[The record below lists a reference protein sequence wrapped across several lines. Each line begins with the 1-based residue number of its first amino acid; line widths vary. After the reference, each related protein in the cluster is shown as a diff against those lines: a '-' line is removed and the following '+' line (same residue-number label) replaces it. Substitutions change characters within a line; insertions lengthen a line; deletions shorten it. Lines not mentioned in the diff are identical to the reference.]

1 MSEGQE
7 AFSSW
12 IPARGRASPFPRGDE
27 RRLVAHPCLLL
38 EAAHVAPE
46 AERAVEVGDLQVNVP
61 DDGAWVVARP
71 VGMVS
76 LALLRHPGLV
86 GRLTACACALV
97 LLAAGAARGGD
108 TDVSSSQLTRPQI
121 AAQLPGALSVARMR
135 ADLRAFQ
142 RIADRSDGT
151 RAAGTPGYRDSVH
164 YVRTELRR
172 AGYDARVLGFPFVQY
187 RESVERGTQ
196 IAPTRRSFPIEAL
209 EYSPSTPSG
218 GLRAPLVPSGDGCT
232 ANDFGEVGGAIALV
246 RRGTCFFSVKA
257 RNAAAAGASAV
268 LIFNTERGLF
278 DGTLGGPQAATI
290 PVAAIA
296 GALGSE
302 LAASPDTIVEL
313 ELVARS
319 IRSTS
324 QNVVADTR
332 PGARR
337 VLVIGAHLDSVL
349 AGPGINDNATGATA
363 VLEIARVVRAR
374 FPELAVRFAF
384 WGAEE
389 AGLFGSRAY
398 VNTARRSQIAG
409 YLNFDILGSRSGEYA
424 VYEGPFAAR
433 WLGYFDRRGLDARL
447 IDIAGRSDHAPFAQA
462 GVPIGGLYAGGYA
475 CYHRAC
481 DRVSIV
487 DFAVLETHAE
497 AAAWGVASFAP
508 LRG

>member
-1 MSEGQE
+1 M
-7 AFSSW
+7 
-12 IPARGRASPFPRGDE
+12 
-27 RRLVAHPCLLL
+27 
-38 EAAHVAPE
+38 
-46 AERAVEVGDLQVNVP
+46 
-61 DDGAWVVARP
+61 
-71 VGMVS
+71 
-76 LALLRHPGLV
+76 
-86 GRLTACACALV
+86 GRLTASAFALV
-97 LLAAGAARGGD
+97 LLAATTAGGAEAD
-108 TDVSSSQLTRPQI
+108 LSASQQTRPQI
-121 AAQLPGALSVARMR
+121 AAQLPRAVSVARMR

-142 RIADRSDGT
+142 RIADRSGGT
-151 RAAGTPGYRDSVH
+151 RAAGTAGYRNSVR
-164 YVRTELRR
+164 YVRAELEQ
-172 AGYDARVLGFPFVQY
+172 AGYDARVLSFPLFEY

-196 IAPTRRSFPIEAL
+196 IAPTRRNLPIEAL

-218 GLRAPLVPSGDGCT
+218 VLKGPLVPSGDGCT
-232 ANDFGEVGGAIALV
+232 ANDFDGARGGIALV

-268 LIFNTERGLF
+268 LVFNTGRGLF
-278 DGTLGGPQAATI
+278 DGTLGGPQEATI

-302 LAASPDTIVEL
+302 LAESADTIVEL

-319 IRSTS
+319 IQSTS
-324 QNVVADTR
+324 QNVVTDTR

-337 VLVIGAHLDSVL
+337 VLVVGAHLDSVL
-349 AGPGINDNATGATA
+349 AGPGINDNATGVTA

-398 VNTARRSQIAG
+398 VSTARRGQIAG
-409 YLNFDILGSRSGEYA
+409 YLNFDILGSRSGGYA

-433 WLGYFDRRGLDARL
+433 WLGYFERRGLDAKQ
-447 IDIAGRSDHAPFAQA
+447 IDIEGRSDHAPFAQA
-462 GVPIGGLYAGGYA
+462 GIPIGGLYAGGYA

-481 DRVSIV
+481 DRFSIV
-487 DFAVLETHAE
+487 DFTVLETHAE
-497 AAAWGVASFAP
+497 AAAWGIASFAP

>member
-1 MSEGQE
+1 
-7 AFSSW
+7 
-12 IPARGRASPFPRGDE
+12 
-27 RRLVAHPCLLL
+27 
-38 EAAHVAPE
+38 
-46 AERAVEVGDLQVNVP
+46 
-61 DDGAWVVARP
+61 
-71 VGMVS
+71 
-76 LALLRHPGLV
+76 V
-86 GRLTACACALV
+86 GRLTASAFALV
-97 LLAAGAARGGD
+97 LLAATAAGGAEAD
-108 TDVSSSQLTRPQI
+108 LSASQQTRPQI
-121 AAQLPGALSVARMR
+121 AAQLPRAVSVARMR

-142 RIADRSDGT
+142 RIADRSGGT
-151 RAAGTPGYRDSVH
+151 RAAGTAGYRNSVR
-164 YVRTELRR
+164 YVRAELEQ
-172 AGYDARVLGFPFVQY
+172 AGYDARVLSFPLFEY

-196 IAPTRRSFPIEAL
+196 IAPARRNLPIEAL

-218 GLRAPLVPSGDGCT
+218 GLRGPLVPSGDGCM
-232 ANDFGEVGGAIALV
+232 ANDFDGARGAIALV

-296 GALGSE
+296 GTLGSE

-319 IRSTS
+319 IQSTS
-324 QNVVADTR
+324 QNVVTDTR

-337 VLVIGAHLDSVL
+337 VLVVGAHLDSVL
-349 AGPGINDNATGATA
+349 AGPGINDNATGVTA

-374 FPELAVRFAF
+374 FPELAIRFAF

-398 VNTARRSQIAG
+398 VSTARRGQIAG
-409 YLNFDILGSRSGEYA
+409 YLNFDILGSRSGGYA

-433 WLGYFDRRGLDARL
+433 WLGYFERRGLDAEL
-447 IDIAGRSDHAPFAQA
+447 IDIEGRSDHAPFAQA
-462 GVPIGGLYAGGYA
+462 GIPTGGLYAGGYA

-481 DRVSIV
+481 DRFSIV
-487 DFAVLETHAE
+487 DFTVLETHAE
-497 AAAWGVASFAP
+497 AAAWGIASFAP